1 MTFFT
6 HLMGRRR
13 TRGWVAYALLAGLLV
28 RALIP
33 VGFMPGPSGLEFC
46 QGGMPS
52 MSAMASMPAH
62 HHHHVEG
69 QQAPSHSTGHGEGC
83 VFAGSAAGL
92 APPCLPNTAVP
103 VQVATA
109 YPVPSTSITSS
120 PTILRAQTPRGP
132 PALS

>member
-1 MTFFT
+1 MTFFAQ
-6 HLMGRRR
+6 LVAGRR
-13 TRGWVAYALLAGLLV
+13 TRNWVAYALLAGLLV

-33 VGFMPGPSGLEFC
+33 VGFMPGASGLEFC

-52 MSAMASMPAH
+52 MAASMPAH
-62 HHHHVEG
+62 HHHHAEG

-92 APPCLPNTAVP
+92 APPCVPSTAVP

-109 YPVPSTSITSS
+109 YPVPSTSIDSS
-120 PTILRAQTPRGP
+120 PTILRAQSPRGP